1 MKIKIIDTN
10 RGQTPY
16 TIKEALEVS
25 SLTRNEIAW
34 KLKNSWQ
41 NKVLLSPGT
50 DFSCNAGY
58 HFQLEIT
65 K

>member
-1 MKIKIIDTN
+1 MKLKIIDTD

-16 TIKEALEVS
+16 TIKEALAVS
-25 SLTRNEIAW
+25 SITRNEISW
-34 KLKNSWQ
+34 MLKKSGQ
-41 NKVLLSPGT
+41 DRILFSPGT

-58 HFQLEIT
+58 HFQLEAV